1 MQQATFKETKSCEG
15 HFLVVLITLASEPIL
30 VCSLIN
36 LRGGFKE
43 LENYVNTHK
52 KLALQ
57 FFVRNNVQLTKS
69 FPESLVATE
78 RQKYRMTSTGE
89 CLVQQQSLY
98 TSGCPVQVINDS

>member
-1 MQQATFKETKSCEG
+1 MG
-15 HFLVVLITLASEPIL
+15 VLLNERTNFD
-30 VCSLIN
+30 N
-36 LRGGFKE
+36 LRGGFKG
-43 LENYVNTHK
+43 LENHVNTHK

-69 FPESLVATE
+69 FPEFLVATE

-98 TSGCPVQVINDS
+98 TSGCPVQVINDSGLSEPVSGLQDGPQKGPT